1 MINIEHKERRISL
14 MEVLKSQARVI
25 FALMLR
31 DIKSRWGSTP
41 AYVITILWPLAHI
54 LILVMIWTALG
65 RVAPYGE
72 SNVLWFSISM
82 LPFMA
87 CTYAARFLLIGVLA
101 SKPLIAF
108 PLIKI
113 TDILF
118 SRIIIEILNSVV
130 LVLCIAFWLW
140 LLNVNS
146 MPYDVK
152 QAFFAF
158 SVSIFMGLGMGI
170 VNALIGV
177 VFHMWVTG
185 FMLMMVVLWLTSG
198 IVFDPN
204 AIPIELRNFLY
215 WQPIIH
221 IVEWMREAYFPG
233 YRSLILDKAFAVYY
247 SLLLIVL
254 GLTIERF
261 ARGRIV
267 L

>member
-1 MINIEHKERRISL
+1 MPEKHAAMINIEHKERRISL
-14 MEVLKSQARVI
+14 VEVLKSQARVI

-41 AYVITILWPLAHI
+41 AYVMTILWPLAHI
-54 LILVMIWTALG
+54 LILVSIWTALG

-72 SNVLWFSISM
+72 SSVLWFSISM

-130 LVLCIAFWLW
+130 LVLCIALWLW
-140 LLNVNS
+140 MLDVNS
-146 MPYDVK
+146 MPHDIQ
-152 QAFFAF
+152 QAFLAFA
-158 SVSIFMGLGMGI
+158 VSIFMGLGMGI
-170 VNALIGV
+170 VNSLIGV

-185 FMLMMVVLWLTSG
+185 FMLTTIVLWLTSG
-198 IVFDPN
+198 IMFDPN
-204 AIPIELRNFLY
+204 SLTSEYRELLY
-215 WQPIIH
+215 WQPIVH
-221 IVEWMREAYFPG
+221 LVEWMREAYFPG
-233 YRSLILDKAFAVYY
+233 YRSLILDKF
-247 SLLLIVL
+247 LLFIIQL
-254 GLTIERF
+254 R
-261 ARGRIV
+261 
-267 L
+267 